1 MTEENKQQDKPSS
14 EHKDENAAKQSSS
27 AKTASKSQRKQRT
40 NPIKRLFWYLVL
52 VIIIA
57 TIAWVVVEKPYQQF
71 GLDFSSAPAPVSSE
85 PDEQQPTFDARQ
97 SVQQLSQQVERL
109 QDNLTGLQN
118 EMPTGNNTREVNQL
132 QQRLNDVS
140 STVQQQRQ
148 QLEQLAQQLPE
159 QQFEQV
165 SRWRLFEAKQ
175 TVSAAARL
183 IWGAED
189 YAAALKLLTIAD
201 KQLAGIET
209 ATAIQIRQLLAA
221 DIARVEAVAKQQ
233 PNQIALTLSGLQQR
247 LKELPNRVTEK
258 QLATTGS
265 KQPVSSDVSDWR
277 SNLASN
283 WDDFLNTFIRIQPS
297 VSNPEPLLTEAQR
310 QAISLRL
317 DLLLTMAQHATLKN
331 NSSLWKTYLDQALP
345 LIDELKGNSQ
355 AVDDVKSRLNMIR
368 EQSLTTQTVRNLESL
383 DALTNAVGQGGLQ

>member
-331 NSSLWKTYLDQALP
+331 NGSLWKTYLDQALP